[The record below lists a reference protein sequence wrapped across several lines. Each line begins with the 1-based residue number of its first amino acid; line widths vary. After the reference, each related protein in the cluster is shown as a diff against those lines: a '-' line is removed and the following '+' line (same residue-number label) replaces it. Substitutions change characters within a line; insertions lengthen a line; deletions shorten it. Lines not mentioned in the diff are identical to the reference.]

1 MEMMMLTYA
10 ALAAPDTVVITNA
23 VVTNSPVVIGPTAP
37 IPVEIV
43 NWLNLLI
50 TGLTPVVTLGL
61 KKLVPRIP
69 RVVLPLAAP
78 IIGIGLDFVLRLAS
92 VETGGW
98 LSAMIYGS
106 LGTWLYQ
113 AQKEVRLVAT
123 EKELVP
129 ITPPALNVKGKD
141 SPK

>member
-1 MEMMMLTYA
+1 MTTMLMLVTFA
-10 ALAAPDTVVITNA
+10 ADLPP
-23 VVTNSPVVIGPTAP
+23 PVVDTSATAIPT
-37 IPVEIV
+37 EIV

-61 KKLVPRIP
+61 KKLIPRIP

-78 IIGIGLDFVLRLAS
+78 IIGIGLDYVLRLAS

-123 EKELVP
+123 EGELVP

>member
-1 MEMMMLTYA
+1 MMTTMLMLVTFA
-10 ALAAPDTVVITNA
+10 ADLPPPDA
-23 VVTNSPVVIGPTAP
+23 VPATTIPT
-37 IPVEIV
+37 EIV

-69 RVVLPLAAP
+69 RIVLPLAAP
-78 IIGIGLDFVLRLAS
+78 VIGIGLDYVLRLAS
-92 VETGGW
+92 VETGGPW
-98 LSAMIYGS
+98 MAMVFGA

-113 AQKEVRLVAT
+113 GQKEVRLVIT

-129 ITPPALNVKGKD
+129 ITPPAYNVKGKD
-141 SPK
+141 TPK